1 METSMY
7 CEIDAMGNI
16 TIFLSRYTV
25 ERSLYRC
32 SPKQIHNMYGES
44 VLGFAL
50 QYAIDAHNTGN
61 LKHLKNKE
69 RLESMVLENKV
80 KRIIRK

>member
-1 METSMY
+1 METSTY

-25 ERSLYRC
+25 ARSLDRC
-32 SPKQIHNMYGES
+32 SSQQIHNMNGER
-44 VLGFAL
+44 VLYTAL
-50 QYAIDAHNTGN
+50 QYAYNTDN
-61 LKHLKNKE
+61 LKCLKNKE

-80 KRIIRK
+80 KRIIRTI